1 MQNEIISTGK
11 TIELAVEA
19 GLAELGVTRDDVTV
33 EVLETP
39 VRRLFRSTPAK
50 VRIVRD
56 LPQENVAPVKPAPTP
71 VVEKSE
77 KAVVKKEKVVQEAPV
92 KAVQKEQPVQKK
104 NVVAPET
111 TTERPSRKS
120 TPRSEADVEM
130 LNKKTQLASEFL
142 DKVFNA
148 MELSDVTI
156 EPKSVERGAV
166 LNISGENMSVLI
178 GKRGE
183 TMEALSYLTSLVANS
198 IGGNFE
204 KMSLD
209 IAGYREKREEDLTA
223 LAKRISANVLKS
235 GRPYALEPM
244 NPYERRII
252 HTAIGEI
259 EGIAS
264 ESQGDGDRRHIVI
277 YSEAEGAPGIV
288 RYNER
293 RDRSSRDRGDN
304 RRGGGRRD
312 GRRDRDR
319 DRKPKQP
326 PIVSTRTEKVDDDT
340 ARPLFSKIEL

>member
-1 MQNEIISTGK
+1 MINEIISTGK
-11 TIELAVEA
+11 TIDIAVEK
-19 GLAELGVTRDDVTV
+19 GLAELGLSRDEVTV

-39 VRRLFRSTPAK
+39 VQRFFRSTPAK

-56 LPQENVAPVKPAPTP
+56 MPEEKQAPIPAPAPKPAPKPAPVRETVQAEKP
-71 VVEKSE
+71 VV
-77 KAVVKKEKVVQEAPV
+77 KAEPKKEEKPAVKVAEKQTKPAER
-92 KAVQKEQPVQKK
+92 QPRK
-104 NVVAPET
+104 T
-111 TTERPSRKS
+111 TVRN
-120 TPRSEADVEM
+120 EADIDQ
-130 LNKKTQLASEFL
+130 LNKKTELAIEFL
-142 DKVFNA
+142 GNVFSA
-148 MELSDVTI
+148 MELSNVQI
-156 EPKSVERGAV
+156 ASEAAERGAV
-166 LNISGENMSVLI
+166 LNISGENLSVLI

-209 IAGYREKREEDLTA
+209 VAGYREKREEDLTA
-223 LAKRISANVLKS
+223 LAKRIASNVLKS

-259 EGIAS
+259 DGAAS
-264 ESQGDGDRRHIVI
+264 ESQGDGEKRHIVI
-277 YSEAEGAPGIV
+277 YSEAEGTPGIV
-288 RYNER
+288 RYER
-293 RDRSSRDRGDN
+293 RERSGRGGKGRDDN

-312 GRRDRDR
+312 RDRDR

-326 PIVSTRTEKVDDDT
+326 PVVSTRTEKVDDDT

>member
-1 MQNEIISTGK
+1 MLKEVISTGK
-11 TIELAVEA
+11 TIDLAIESGLEQLGISRDEA
-19 GLAELGVTRDDVTV
+19 NV

-56 LPQENVAPVKPAPTP
+56 LPEEKIQPVKESEPAPIKVEAAAKPAPVKKAPIADKP
-71 VVEKSE
+71 K
-77 KAVVKKEKVVQEAPV
+77 KQVK
-92 KAVQKEQPVQKK
+92 
-104 NVVAPET
+104 ET
-111 TTERPSRKS
+111 KQERPARRSAE
-120 TPRSEADVEM
+120 RSEGDLEV
-130 LNKKTQLASEFL
+130 LNKKTQLATEFL
-142 DKVFNA
+142 EKVFGA
-148 MELSDVTI
+148 MELEGVSI
-156 EPKSVERGAV
+156 SSESVERGSI
-166 LNISGENMSVLI
+166 LSISGENLSVLI

-209 IAGYREKREEDLTA
+209 VAGYREKREEDLTA
-223 LAKRISANVLKS
+223 LAKRIASNVLKS

-252 HTAIGEI
+252 HTAIGDI

-264 ESQGDGDRRHIVI
+264 ESQGDGDKRHIVI

-293 RDRSSRDRGDN
+293 RDRSN
-304 RRGGGRRD
+304 RGGNRGRDDGRRGRRD
-312 GRRDRDR
+312 RDRDRDR

-326 PIVSTRTEKVDDDT
+326 PIVSTRTEKVDDGTD
-340 ARPLFSKIEL
+340 RPLFSKIEL